1 VTVVLVLEERFR
13 RTPDGR
19 IWASGPLRSSVWPRY
34 LQVFD
39 DLRVV
44 ARVRSVPAVPGDWE
58 PAEAPNVSFAAVP
71 SYIGPWQYARRARQV
86 RSAIRRAVGS
96 KDAVILRVPSQLS
109 SILAPSLT
117 ARKHPFAV
125 EVVGDPYDVFS
136 PGAIR
141 HPLRPAL
148 RLLFVR
154 RLRQQCR
161 HAMAALYVTEAAL
174 QRRYPCPGISVG
186 ISNVVL
192 TAQHFRDV
200 PRSIDSDGRPF
211 RLVTVGTLEQLYKAP
226 DVLIS
231 AVAACVRRQLDL
243 QLTVVGGGQ
252 YRGLLERQARG
263 LGIAE
268 RIRFLGHLS
277 RPEDVRAVL
286 DQSDLFVLPSRTEG
300 LPRALIE
307 AMARALPCIGSA
319 VGGIP
324 ELLPADDLV
333 QPDDISMLARKITEV
348 LQDRARLQ
356 AMSSRNLKRSRD
368 FREAVL
374 QMRRRR
380 WLAQVRDLM
389 IDHLLRDAGRA
400 QPRLTA
406 AANVR
411 RWLTLL

>member
-1 VTVVLVLEERFR
+1 VRDSPVTLVLVLEERFS

-19 IWASGPLRSSVWPRY
+19 IWASGPMRSSVWPRY

-39 DLRVV
+39 AVRVV
-44 ARVRSVPAVPGDWE
+44 ARVRSVPAVPADWQ

-71 SYIGPWQYARRARQV
+71 SYIGPWQYARQVRQV
-86 RSAIRRAVGS
+86 RSAIRGAVGS
-96 KDAVILRVPSQLS
+96 EDAVILRVPSQLA

-136 PGAIR
+136 PGAVR

-148 RLLFVR
+148 RQLFVR

-161 HAMAALYVTEAAL
+161 HAVSALYVTEGAL
-174 QRRYPCPGISVG
+174 QRRYPCPGGSVG

-200 PRSIDSDGRPF
+200 PRSVYSDGRPF
-211 RLVTVGTLEQLYKAP
+211 RLVMVGTLEQLYKAP

-231 AVAACVRRQLDL
+231 AVAECVRGQLDL

-252 YRGLLERQARG
+252 YRDLLERQARG

-307 AMARALPCIGSA
+307 AMARALPCIGST

-333 QPDDISMLARKITEV
+333 RPGDTSMLARKITEV

-356 AMSSRNLKRSRD
+356 AMSFRNLKRSRD

-374 QMRRRR
+374 QMRRWR
-380 WLAQVRDLM
+380 WLAEVRDLM
-389 IDHLLRDAGRA
+389 IDQLHLDCPG
-400 QPRLTA
+400 TA
-406 AANVR
+406 PAAPDSPPH
-411 RWLTLL
+411 

>member
-1 VTVVLVLEERFR
+1 MRESPLTVVLVLEERFN

-34 LQVFD
+34 LRVFD
-39 DLRVV
+39 ALRVV
-44 ARVRSVPAVPGDWE
+44 ARVRSVPAVPADWE

-71 SYIGPWQYARRARQV
+71 SYVGPWQYARRARQV
-86 RSAIRRAVGS
+86 RSAIRGAVDP
-96 KDAVILRVPSQLS
+96 KDAVILRVPSQLA
-109 SILAPSLT
+109 SILAPSLR

-125 EVVGDPYDVFS
+125 EVVGDPYDVFA
-136 PGAIR
+136 PGAVR
-141 HPLRPAL
+141 DPLRPAL
-148 RLLFVR
+148 RQLFVR

-161 HAMAALYVTEAAL
+161 HAVSALYVTEAAL
-174 QRRYPCPGISVG
+174 QRRYPCPRSSVG

-192 TAQHFRDV
+192 TEQHFRDV
-200 PRSIDSDGRPF
+200 PRSVDGERRPF
-211 RLVTVGTLEQLYKAP
+211 RLVMVGTLEQLYKAP

-231 AVAACVRRQLDL
+231 AVAECVHGQLDL
-243 QLTVVGGGQ
+243 QLTLVGGGQ
-252 YRGLLERQARG
+252 YRGLLERQAHG

-286 DQSDLFVLPSRTEG
+286 DESDLFVLPSHQEG
-300 LPRALIE
+300 LPRALVE
-307 AMARALPCIGSA
+307 AMARALPCISST

-333 QPDDISMLARKITEV
+333 PPGDSSMLARKIREV

-368 FREAVL
+368 FREEAL
-374 QMRRRR
+374 QMRRTT
-380 WLAQVRDLM
+380 WLSQVRDLM
-389 IDHLLRDAGRA
+389 IDQLRRDG
-400 QPRLTA
+400 PGTA
-406 AANVR
+406 TALR
-411 RWLTLL
+411 I